1 MRHNVKKTGLRKTK
15 SKAKAL
21 RRTLLTS
28 LFKYDSIETTEG
40 RAKITA
46 PLAEKLITFIKTH
59 DEMTAVRHL
68 EDYILEKEVAKKMIA
83 TIKERYA
90 DQDSGFTRITTLGF
104 RAGDGA
110 TKVKIELI

>member
-28 LFKYDSIETTEG
+28 LFEHDGIVTTEG
-40 RAKITA
+40 RANIIA
-46 PLAEKLITFIKTH
+46 PLAEKLITYIKTH
-59 DEMTAVRHL
+59 DEMTAIRFIN
-68 EDYILEKEVAKKMIA
+68 DYILNEDVSKKMMA
-83 TIKERYA
+83 ELKTKYA
-90 DQDSGFTRITTLGF
+90 DKQSGFTRITKLGF
-104 RAGDGA
+104 RLGDGA

>member
-28 LFKYDSIETTEG
+28 LFKHDSIETTEG
-40 RAKITA
+40 RAKIVA

-59 DEMTAVRHL
+59 DEMTSIRHL
-68 EDYILEKEVAKKMIA
+68 EDYILEKDVAKKMMA
-83 TIKERYA
+83 TLNDKYA
-90 DQDSGFTRITTLGF
+90 EKDSGFTRITTLGF